1 MRLKNSLYPYPVL
14 ADGRD
19 DYNKNSKFSSA
30 IHGKVEFNNVVI
42 SAKFN
47 LNDDGLLNL
56 IREGFAA
63 FALHIECSKT
73 AYRRKFYTRKFEY
86 KVSIPVD
93 DITDEIE
100 VLGVVVALKRI
111 DDYDNPNFNIAYQ
124 GIKVNIEKANIL
136 ADSGQTIL
144 TLNDAVDYCNQES
157 IFKVK
162 KIHDEKD
169 WIDLNF
175 SQDEYVLI
183 CINESEYNTY
193 MKLAK
198 GVLKNT
204 IMTMVMLP
212 VMITV
217 LNVMEKEKDEH
228 EGKKWYKVISD
239 KLESNDIYL
248 DNINQTG
255 DKSIFVIAQRIF
267 QNPLKKAFSEI
278 EMFPGEE

>member
-19 DYNKNSKFSSA
+19 DYNKNSKFSSE

-267 QNPLKKAFSEI
+267 QSPLKKAFSEI

>member
-1 MRLKNSLYPYPVL
+1 M

-19 DYNKNSKFSSA
+19 DYNKNSKFSSE